1 MTIMSPAIPEKERGG
16 VAQTTPPTQNR
27 HDQGTMCPCCHEA
40 ALTRTVV
47 VECSSC
53 GFRKVESEGDTTVSP
68 SDLLGV

>member
-1 MTIMSPAIPEKERGG
+1 
-16 VAQTTPPTQNR
+16 
-27 HDQGTMCPCCHEA
+27 MCPCCHQS

-53 GFRKVESEGDTTVSP
+53 GFRKVESEADMTISP